1 MALRGGRG
9 AGEVR
14 GEARWPTQPPAK
26 QARRAHAG
34 EAECVEAR
42 MARRRR
48 SPGRSLQQ
56 GGRMQQRRS
65 RRSGVRRGR
74 DRARCTR
81 TGVAEDGAASVGRRR
96 AGPESIR
103 ARTQGD
109 ADDAGAGPCGGPPVS
124 AHEGGRP
131 KRGRCYPCPIKA
143 PTPLVAP
150 GAGRRQHCLIGCAAA
165 EG

>member
-81 TGVAEDGAASVGRRR
+81 TGVAEDGAASVARGDGAPGRRR
-96 AGPESIR
+96 SEHGHKA
-103 ARTQGD
+103 TLTML
-109 ADDAGAGPCGGPPVS
+109 V
-124 AHEGGRP
+124 
-131 KRGRCYPCPIKA
+131 RG
-143 PTPLVAP
+143 L
-150 GAGRRQHCLIGCAAA
+150 AAA
-165 EG
+165 RP